1 MFIKYINIIFLI
13 IVVTFSQKTF
23 GQVNSKQELIDS
35 IANVYF
41 NNPRSVSLVQSYSDN
56 NSFKLTNNELSAI
69 TSNLIIG
76 VAKYLGDRTKD
87 EITSLFFEELGK
99 YINSKEFK
107 KYSPLF
113 TNTINTIELLKN
125 DLFNFKI
132 HLPALQQAFQNDI
145 KGIPYNFI
153 WMVPQINGLT
163 TNQKEYF
170 TFIISTS
177 QRLLNGEPASNVLI
191 EINEQLVKL
200 SLIDENQE
208 GTSNGIIKLAID
220 GRYKV
225 DQNMFNNYLNKSP
238 IINSQNIDLISSY
251 YYSIFNSLS
260 QIESPD
266 NKREYYINVI
276 NILKALPNQ
285 SDSYK
290 DFVYYFENTILSF
303 FDIRQNNFH
312 QAIINI
318 LNVIKYKDTDLIK
331 NKAELNKLVKYL
343 NFIST
348 IASAEKPEEITN
360 ILKNTTMPVGSYRI
374 KRNTGSYA
382 IINGYT
388 GGKIS
393 FEKNLDQT
401 KNSNTSYG
409 LSAPIGLSFGIIK
422 NLGGFVSLIDVGQY
436 LSVSSDNNLETFP
449 EVTLSNVFAPGAFLE
464 FHIPKIFL
472 TVGGGYALGPWERI
486 DKVTSESQRYQ
497 GYQFNLKIDLP
508 LYQIYSKP

>member
-1 MFIKYINIIFLI
+1 MKTNILFIALLLFAFNQKVSGQPII
-13 IVVTFSQKTF
+13 T
-23 GQVNSKQELIDS
+23 KQELIDS

-41 NNPRSVSLVQSYSDN
+41 NNTRSVSLVQSYSDN
-56 NSFKLTNNELSAI
+56 NSFTLTNNELSAI

-87 EITSLFFEELGK
+87 EITSLFFEELGN

-145 KGIPYNFI
+145 KAIPYNFI
-153 WMVPQINGLT
+153 WMVPEINGLT
-163 TNQKEYF
+163 IEEKKYF
-170 TFIISTS
+170 TFIISIS
-177 QRLLNGEPASNVLI
+177 QRLLNGESASKVLN
-191 EINEQLVKL
+191 EINEELVTL
-200 SLIDENQE
+200 DLINANQK
-208 GTSNGIIKLAID
+208 GTSSGVIKLVVN
-220 GRYKV
+220 GRFQV
-225 DQNMFNNYLNKSP
+225 DQNMFTNYLSQSP
-238 IINSQNIDLISSY
+238 IINAHNIDYTSSE
-251 YYSIFNSLS
+251 YYSTFLSLS
-260 QIESPD
+260 QIENPD
-266 NKREYYINVI
+266 NKREFYINVI
-276 NILKALPNQ
+276 NVLKALPDQ
-285 SDSYK
+285 SESYK

-312 QAIINI
+312 QGIINI
-318 LNVIKYKDTDLIK
+318 LNIIKYKDTVLK
-331 NKAELNKLVKYL
+331 NSKGELNKLVKYL
-343 NFIST
+343 NFMST

-401 KNSNTSYG
+401 QNNNTSYG

-422 NLGGFVSLIDVGQY
+422 YLGGFVSLIDVGQY
-436 LSVSSDNNLETFP
+436 LSISGDNNLESFP
-449 EVTLSNVFAPGAFLE
+449 EVTISNVFAPGAFLE
-464 FHIPKIFL
+464 FHIPKLFL